1 MSYILYDNLDI
12 GLYKI
17 DTALS
22 SWNYILAR
30 KKAKNK
36 NKKYTMSY
44 YDKGYSK
51 NKRRELENTQGL
63 VLLFCICVGHG
74 PSIKETFEQS
84 LKESKGEREMIQA

>member
-1 MSYILYDNLDI
+1 
-12 GLYKI
+12 
-17 DTALS
+17 
-22 SWNYILAR
+22 
-30 KKAKNK
+30 
-36 NKKYTMSY
+36 MSY

-63 VLLFCICVGHG
+63 VLLFCVCVGHG